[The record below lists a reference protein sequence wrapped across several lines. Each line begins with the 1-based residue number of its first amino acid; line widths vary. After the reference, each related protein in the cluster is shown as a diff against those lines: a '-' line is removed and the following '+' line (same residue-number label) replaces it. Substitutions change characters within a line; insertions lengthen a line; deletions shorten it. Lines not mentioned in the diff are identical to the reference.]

1 MFPGCG
7 KYLAFQSCE
16 RATEGRNERCS
27 RHSAVETEQIPE
39 PDVRG
44 AVWTVVCECVCA
56 APCVC
61 EAWTAQHMEAH
72 FEHQCFHSVTQLCEK
87 HSSAPSGAYRGVLSR
102 LSDTSSVSLWVV
114 EEEYLKLLQ
123 TDTKKSNAQ
132 TRPRMQE
139 KHKTSQTI
147 ETLTSSPVCG

>member
-16 RATEGRNERCS
+16 RATEERNSS

-56 APCVC
+56 AHQNVCVRRG
-61 EAWTAQHMEAH
+61 QHSTWR
-72 FEHQCFHSVTQLCEK
+72 FTLNISISTQSLSCVK
-87 HSSAPSGAYRGVLSR
+87 NTPVL
-102 LSDTSSVSLWVV
+102 L
-114 EEEYLKLLQ
+114 LKL
-123 TDTKKSNAQ
+123 T
-132 TRPRMQE
+132 E
-139 KHKTSQTI
+139 
-147 ETLTSSPVCG
+147 VC

>member
-27 RHSAVETEQIPE
+27 RHCAVETEQIPE

-72 FEHQCFHSVTQLCEK
+72 FEHQYFHSVTQLCEK
-87 HSSAPSGAYRGVLSR
+87 HSGAPSEAYRGVLSR
-102 LSDTSSVSLWVV
+102 HTDASSVSLWVV
-114 EEEYLKLLQ
+114 EEEISEAAP
-123 TDTKKSNAQ
+123 DTNKSDAR
-132 TRPRMQE
+132 TRPRMHE